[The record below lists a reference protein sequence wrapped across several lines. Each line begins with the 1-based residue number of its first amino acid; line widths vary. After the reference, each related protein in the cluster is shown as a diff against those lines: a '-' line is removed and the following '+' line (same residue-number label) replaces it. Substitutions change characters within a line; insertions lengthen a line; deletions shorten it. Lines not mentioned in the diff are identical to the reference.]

1 MPFLKTSGITKSFG
15 PVKVLHGIDFTAEA
29 GSVVALLG
37 ENGAGKSTFVKI
49 LAGDHDA
56 DGGEILIGGRR
67 SRFGSV
73 AGARAAGIRLI
84 SQEIA
89 DAGTMTVAE
98 NVVLG
103 AWPRRLGVVSRKE
116 THRRAAES
124 LARLRAEIPLNR
136 PVSRL
141 RLGERQI
148 VEIARALA
156 GESRCLLFDE
166 PTAALSDVEAGRLF
180 ELIAGLREAGVAIVY
195 ITHRLDEV
203 FRIADRACVL
213 RDGRISLDR
222 PVAEVTTA
230 DLVEAMVGRA
240 VAARRFVEPAGEHA
254 QRAEAVLTLH
264 EASGDNF
271 AGVSLPAVPGTVVG
285 LYGKIGS
292 GVSEVAET
300 LFGMRGLAAGELRL
314 DGRAVRLRTPADA
327 IRHGIG
333 FLPPD
338 RQGQAVLPG
347 RSVAENLAA
356 PSWRRLAGRGGLMT
370 RARESRAYRRWHD
383 ALSVRSRD
391 DPDQRIGTLSGGNQ
405 QKVLLARWLECGSRV
420 LVLAEPTRGVD
431 VGARQEIYQAIRRL
445 AADGTA
451 VVVASSDYED
461 IVAVADQA
469 AVMVRG
475 RVVAVLDGADVTIDR
490 LTESAGGALSVR

>member
-1 MPFLKTSGITKSFG
+1 M
-15 PVKVLHGIDFTAEA
+15 LHGIDFTAEA

-56 DGGEILIGGRR
+56 DGGEIRVGGRPA
-67 SRFGSV
+67 RFGSV
-73 AGARAAGIRLI
+73 ADARAAGIRLI

-89 DAGTMTVAE
+89 DAGPLTVAE

-116 THRRAAES
+116 MRRRAAGS
-124 LARLRAEIPLNR
+124 LARLRAEIPLDR

-166 PTAALSDVEAGRLF
+166 PTAALSDAEAGRLF
-180 ELIAGLREAGVAIVY
+180 ELIADLRETGVAIVY

-240 VAARRFVEPAGEHA
+240 VAARRFVEPAGGPADGPA

-271 AGVSLPAVPGTVVG
+271 AGVSLSAAPGTVVG
-285 LYGKIGS
+285 LYGKVGS

-300 LFGMRGLAAGELRL
+300 LFGMRGLAGGELRL
-314 DGRAVRLRTPADA
+314 DGRAIHLRTRRTRSAPASDSCP
-327 IRHGIG
+327 
-333 FLPPD
+333 LT
-338 RQGQAVLPG
+338 G
-347 RSVAENLAA
+347 RGR
-356 PSWRRLAGRGGLMT
+356 PCCPTGRWRRT
-370 RARESRAYRRWHD
+370 
-383 ALSVRSRD
+383 
-391 DPDQRIGTLSGGNQ
+391 
-405 QKVLLARWLECGSRV
+405 
-420 LVLAEPTRGVD
+420 
-431 VGARQEIYQAIRRL
+431 
-445 AADGTA
+445 
-451 VVVASSDYED
+451 
-461 IVAVADQA
+461 
-469 AVMVRG
+469 
-475 RVVAVLDGADVTIDR
+475 
-490 LTESAGGALSVR
+490 

>member
-1 MPFLKTSGITKSFG
+1 MSFLSTHGITKSFG
-15 PVKVLHGIDFTAEA
+15 PVEVLHGIDFTAEA

-49 LAGDHDA
+49 LAGDHGA
-56 DGGEILIGGRR
+56 DGGEVLIDGEHR
-67 SRFGSV
+67 RFGSV
-73 AGARAAGIRLI
+73 AEARSAGIRLI

-89 DAGTMTVAE
+89 DAGTLTVAE

-103 AWPRRLGVVSRKE
+103 AWPRRMGVVSRRE
-116 THRRAAES
+116 TRRRAAG
-124 LARLRAEIPLNR
+124 LLDRLRADVPLNR
-136 PVSRL
+136 PVSEL

-180 ELIAGLREAGVAIVY
+180 ELIADLRDSGVAIVY

-230 DLVEAMVGRA
+230 DLVQAMVGRT
-240 VAARRFVEPAGEHA
+240 VVARRFAGSQDGPSTRESP
-254 QRAEAVLTLH
+254 VLTLRD
-264 EASGDNF
+264 ASGDDF
-271 AGVSLPAVPGTVVG
+271 TDVSLSIAPGEVIG
-285 LYGKIGS
+285 LYGKVGS

-300 LFGMRGLAAGELRL
+300 LFGMRRMARGELRL
-314 DGRAVRLRTPADA
+314 DGEALRLRTPADG
-327 IRHGIG
+327 IRAGVG
-333 FLPPD
+333 FLPSD
-338 RQGQAVLPG
+338 RQGQAVLPS

-370 RARESRAYRRWHD
+370 RGREARAYRRWHE
-383 ALSVRSRD
+383 ALSIRSRNT
-391 DPDQRIGTLSGGNQ
+391 PDQSIGTLSGGNQ

-420 LVLAEPTRGVD
+420 LVLSEPTRGVD

-451 VVVASSDYED
+451 VLVASSDYED
-461 IVAVADQA
+461 IIAVADQA

-475 RVVAVLDGADVTIDR
+475 RIVAVLGGTEITTDR
-490 LTESAGGALSVR
+490 LTESAGGALRVR

>member
-1 MPFLKTSGITKSFG
+1 MPFLNALGITKSFG
-15 PVKVLHGIDFTAEA
+15 PVKVLDGIDFTAEA

-56 DGGEILIGGRR
+56 DGGEILVGGQR

-73 AGARAAGIRLI
+73 ADARAAGIRLI

-89 DAGTMTVAE
+89 DAGTLTVAE

-116 THRRAAES
+116 MRRRAAES

-136 PVSRL
+136 LVSRL
-141 RLGERQI
+141 RLGERQM

-156 GESRCLLFDE
+156 GESQCLLFDE

-180 ELIAGLREAGVAIVY
+180 ELIADLREAGVAIVY

-222 PVAEVTTA
+222 PVAEVKTT

-240 VAARRFVEPAGEHA
+240 VADRFVEPADGPA

-271 AGVSLPAVPGTVVG
+271 AGVSLSAAPGTVFG
-285 LYGKIGS
+285 LYGKVGS

-300 LFGMRGLAAGELRL
+300 LFGVRRLAGGELRL
-314 DGRAVRLRTPADA
+314 DGRAIHLRTPADA
-327 IRHGIG
+327 IRTGIG

-338 RQGQAVLPG
+338 RQGQAVLLG
-347 RSVAENLAA
+347 RPVAENLAA

-370 RARESRAYRRWHD
+370 RAREARAYRRWHD

-391 DPDQRIGTLSGGNQ
+391 DPDQSIGTLSGGNQ

-420 LVLAEPTRGVD
+420 LVLSEPTRGVD

-451 VVVASSDYED
+451 IVVASSDYED
-461 IVAVADQA
+461 IVAIADQA

-475 RVVAVLDGADVTIDR
+475 RVVAVLDGADITTDQ

>member
-1 MPFLKTSGITKSFG
+1 MSFLNARGITKSFG

-49 LAGDHDA
+49 LAGDHGA
-56 DGGEILIGGRR
+56 DSGEIVIDGQRR
-67 SRFGSV
+67 RFGSV
-73 AGARAAGIRLI
+73 ADARAAGIRLI

-89 DAGTMTVAE
+89 DAGTLTVAE

-103 AWPRRLGVVSRKE
+103 AWPRRYGVVSRKE
-116 THRRAAES
+116 TRRRAAGL
-124 LARLRAEIPLNR
+124 LARLRADIPLNR
-136 PVSRL
+136 LVSDL

-166 PTAALSDVEAGRLF
+166 PTAALSDIEAGRLF
-180 ELIAGLREAGVAIVY
+180 ELIADLRAAGVAIVY

-203 FRIADRACVL
+203 FRVADRACVL

-230 DLVEAMVGRA
+230 GLVEAMVGRA
-240 VAARRFVEPAGEHA
+240 VAARRFVAGAAAPAPPAGAGLSLHA
-254 QRAEAVLTLH
+254 
-264 EASGDNF
+264 ASGDNF
-271 AGVSLPAVPGTVVG
+271 ANVSLSAAPGAVVG
-285 LYGKIGS
+285 LYGKVGS

-300 LFGMRGLAAGELRL
+300 LFGMRRPAAGELRL
-314 DGRAVRLRTPADA
+314 DGKALQLRAPADA
-327 IRHGIG
+327 IRAGIG

-347 RSVAENLAA
+347 RPVAENLAA
-356 PSWRRLAGRGGLMT
+356 PSWRRLAGRGGLMS
-370 RARESRAYRRWHD
+370 RGREARAYRRWHD
-383 ALSVRSRD
+383 ALSIRSRD
-391 DPDQRIGTLSGGNQ
+391 DPRQSIGTLSGGNQ

-420 LVLAEPTRGVD
+420 LVLSEPTRGVD
-431 VGARQEIYQAIRRL
+431 VGARQEIYQAIRGL

-475 RVVAVLDGADVTIDR
+475 RIVAVLDGADVTTDR